1 MDKLDIILDQL
12 KEMKSGQERIESD
25 IKALRNDNK
34 EIHTK
39 LDTLEPMSK
48 KIDMTWQ
55 AVQEMITR

>member
-39 LDTLEPMSK
+39 LDKLEPMSK
-48 KIDMTWQ
+48 K
-55 AVQEMITR
+55 